1 MVEYGNKYCPFQQ
14 SRVPQADWL
23 RLGLYLP
30 RPRYTDRIY
39 FSHKCLPN
47 KGIILDATNQLEVP
61 YFAEM
66 DNICYRIQ
74 PCIVCIDIKYELNLK
89 TFHNDCNRSY
99 YIVSSIFL
107 VIYT

>member
-1 MVEYGNKYCPFQQ
+1 VK
-14 SRVPQADWL
+14 S
-23 RLGLYLP
+23 
-30 RPRYTDRIY
+30 IY
-39 FSHKCLPN
+39 DQYIWVVA
-47 KGIILDATNQLEVP
+47 GIILDATNQLEGP

-89 TFHNDCNRSY
+89 TFHTDCNRSY

-107 VIYT
+107 VYKTNTDS

>member
-1 MVEYGNKYCPFQQ
+1 MR
-14 SRVPQADWL
+14 S
-23 RLGLYLP
+23 
-30 RPRYTDRIY
+30 IY
-39 FSHKCLPN
+39 DQYIWVVA
-47 KGIILDATNQLEVP
+47 GIILDVTNQLEGP
-61 YFAEM
+61 YFAEI

-107 VIYT
+107 VYKTNRLLGLSIDSEYQVLYTTTDYRKYGNS

>member
-1 MVEYGNKYCPFQQ
+1 MR
-14 SRVPQADWL
+14 S
-23 RLGLYLP
+23 
-30 RPRYTDRIY
+30 IY
-39 FSHKCLPN
+39 DQYIWVVA
-47 KGIILDATNQLEVP
+47 GIILDVTNQLEGP

-107 VIYT
+107 VYKTNTDSYSGLSIDGEYQVLYTTTDYRKYGNS